1 LTKPFDLYD
10 AVQFLRADLIWSPD
24 FDSVRLALAD
34 LLQAVGENLAAEE
47 VKKLEPALS
56 KVVTNLNESTEWDC

>member
-24 FDSVRLALAD
+24 FDSVRLGLAD